1 MTNLQSTMQLLT
13 SQELNPTSVLA
24 RAKISPLLKWPGGK
38 TGELSLILPEL
49 PPDID
54 RYFEPFLGGGAVFLS
69 IADHIPAFV
78 NDTST
83 DLIQLYRCVC
93 EARFDFFMALED
105 ITNTWRMLE
114 EFIVQ
119 HKNTI
124 LEIYGKYTKNEL
136 SAKDL
141 ANDISLVIRSNEEH
155 LKSIL
160 GGVFGFGYKN
170 FISEVSR
177 NITNKIIRTYNIEN
191 EYGEFSSDEILL
203 NMESAVKSGY
213 YMYIRE
219 IYNHCDTYDISAD
232 HRAAIFFFMRE
243 YAYASMFRFNSKGHF
258 NVPYGGISYNRKDLS
273 GKIELMK
280 QQSLIDRLVSAQ

>member
-1 MTNLQSTMQLLT
+1 MTHLQSTMQLLT

-38 TGELSLILPEL
+38 TGELNLILPEL
-49 PPDID
+49 PPSIE

-69 IADHIPAFV
+69 IAQHIPAFI
-78 NDTST
+78 NDKSS
-83 DLIQLYRCVC
+83 DLIQFYSCVC

-105 ITNTWRMLE
+105 IRNTWRMLE

-136 SAKDL
+136 SAEDL
-141 ANDISLVIRSNEEH
+141 ANEISLVIISNEEH

-160 GGVFGFGYKN
+160 GSVFRFGYKK
-170 FISEVSR
+170 FINEVSR

-191 EYGEFSSDEILL
+191 EYGEFSSDEVLL
-203 NMESAVKSGY
+203 NMESAIKSGY
-213 YMYIRE
+213 YMYIRD
-219 IYNHCDTYDISAD
+219 IYNHCNNYAISTD
-232 HRAAIFFFMRE
+232 HRAAIFFFMRDT
-243 YAYASMFRFNSKGHF
+243 
-258 NVPYGGISYNRKDLS
+258 IQL
-273 GKIELMK
+273 
-280 QQSLIDRLVSAQ
+280 